1 MASWLS
7 STGCRAP
14 LLVHKRRLS
23 GFRFS
28 GQITSVLDMT
38 IDVTDDWAVKLNLG
52 IIALE
57 TRIPESATM
66 RGLERDEV
74 DFSHDQR
81 FGPLTPW
88 VVANARAML
97 ALEELDVLAVRL
109 EQAAMAVNPKV
120 NEVALSIVAGM
131 ADRDEAVA
139 RVGRTAYRLTRRVT
153 AREDWKGI
161 VRERADEIGRSRN
174 WTRTYLGDLLGEFIG
189 NTLVACALQDLMN
202 DSLTMSATGAWC
214 SILSPHEDFPG
225 ERWRCSDSTTAILRR
240 FFADLD
246 EDGLVDRIMAIDDPR
261 NTEESQQCVKLIGST
276 LLRNASPPPLAE
288 IVGPGLRD
296 LLPYRGARSLM
307 DQLARL
313 IAGLAQPPDT
323 IEPADVARLRC
334 TMTETLGVVW

>member
-1 MASWLS
+1 
-7 STGCRAP
+7 
-14 LLVHKRRLS
+14 
-23 GFRFS
+23 
-28 GQITSVLDMT
+28 MT
-38 IDVTDDWAVKLNLG
+38 IDVTDDWALELKLE
-52 IIALE
+52 IVVLE
-57 TRIPESATM
+57 TRTPESVRM
-66 RGLERDEV
+66 GGLEHDEV

-97 ALEELDVLAVRL
+97 ALEELDILVTRL

-120 NEVALSIVAGM
+120 NEYALSIVAGM
-131 ADRDEAVA
+131 AHRDEAVA
-139 RVGRTAYRLTRRVT
+139 RVRRTAYRLTRRIT
-153 AREDWKGI
+153 AREDWKEM
-161 VRERADEIGRSRN
+161 VRERADEIGRSRS
-174 WTRTYLGDLLGEFIG
+174 WTRTYLGDLLEEFVS

-202 DSLTMSATGAWC
+202 DRLAMSATGAWC

-225 ERWRCSDSTTAILRR
+225 EKWRCSDSTTAILRR

-276 LLRNASPPPLAE
+276 LVRNASPPPLVE

-296 LLPYRGARSLM
+296 LLPFRGARSSM

-313 IAGLAQPPDT
+313 IAGLAQPPDS
-323 IEPADVARLRC
+323 IEPADVARLRHNL
-334 TMTETLGVVW
+334 TETLGVQW